1 MFKSLYIAL
10 LIGYSEPKTS
20 DIFNKRFRNAGSGMI
35 NNKSLSDEYADSRQ
49 STPTSVFPTMRN

>member
-20 DIFNKRFRNAGSGMI
+20 DIFNKRFRNAGSGII
-35 NNKSLSDEYADSRQ
+35 NHKSLENEYADSRQ
-49 STPTSVFPTMRN
+49 STPTVE